1 MISACDLPWS
11 GVRSRRQD
19 GRRPRIRLRSQPFEQ
34 CPLQGTARYMNDFT
48 AGPAK
53 PKVAVIYDGF
63 PHYRKGVIEELAA
76 SENFEYYF
84 FGDAVYRDK
93 SIKLY
98 EFRPGI
104 NVVRTHGFSL
114 GRFYFQPGLLGAL
127 TGKGVTHCIFLGN
140 PWFISYWMLPPILK
154 LLGKRVYFW
163 CHGWIAEREPFL
175 RRALKSLF
183 FSSADGLFLY
193 GHRAKAIGCSR
204 GFRPERLHV
213 INNSLDYK
221 RQKCVFESL
230 AHIPPGALRQELQLP
245 PRCQIIICTARLTSA
260 CRFDLLIRAA
270 AKLKSQGMDVFLVF
284 VGDGSEKDSL
294 ATLAASLGVAHRFWG
309 ACYDETTL
317 AKLYKASDLTVSP
330 GKVGL
335 TAMHSMAYGTP
346 VISHNTFDHQMPE
359 VEAILPGVTGDYFT
373 EGSREDLARV
383 IAKWFDTHPAKPE
396 RECIDRVEAEFTPA
410 FQRQVI
416 ESALFSQ

>member
-1 MISACDLPWS
+1 
-11 GVRSRRQD
+11 
-19 GRRPRIRLRSQPFEQ
+19 
-34 CPLQGTARYMNDFT
+34 MNDFT
-48 AGPAK
+48 VTAAK
-53 PKVAVIYDGF
+53 PRVAVIYDGF

-76 SENFEYYF
+76 SESFEYYF
-84 FGDAVYRDK
+84 FGDAAYRDK

-98 EFRPGI
+98 EFRPGV
-104 NVVRTHGFSL
+104 NVVRTHGFSV

-127 TGKGVTHCIFLGN
+127 LGKRITHCIFLGN
-140 PWFISYWMLPPILK
+140 PWFLSYWLLPPILR

-163 CHGWIAEREPFL
+163 SHGWIARREPLL
-175 RRALKSLF
+175 RRTVKSLF

-204 GFRPERLHV
+204 GFRAERLHV

-221 RQKCVFESL
+221 SQKSVFESL
-230 AHIPPGALRQELQLP
+230 APVSPDALRRELQLP
-245 PRCQIIICTARLTSA
+245 PGGQIIICTARITSA

-270 AKLKSQGMDVFLVF
+270 GQLKSRGMDVFLVF
-284 VGDGSEKDSL
+284 VGDGPEKDPL
-294 ATLAASLGVAHRFWG
+294 AALAASLGVAHRFWG

-359 VEAILPGVTGDYFT
+359 VEAIVPDVTGDHFA
-373 EGSREDLARV
+373 EGSSEDLARV
-383 IAKWFDTHPAKPE
+383 IEKWFDTHPIKPE

-410 FQRQVI
+410 FQRRVI
-416 ESALFSQ
+416 ESALFRQ